1 MSSLRNSYTLVPPA
15 ASARAAGLRCV
26 SDAMAGI
33 ERRPAG
39 ESFRYYAP
47 DGALVRERATLTRI
61 RSLAIP
67 PAWTEVWICPRED
80 GHLQATG
87 RDARRRKQYRYHPRW
102 REVRDE
108 AKYHKLLVFAR
119 VLPLIRERVEADLKR
134 PGLARERVLAAIVR
148 LMELTLFRIGNAEY
162 AKENGSFGLTTLRDR
177 HVEHRVEA
185 ERSLLR

>member
-1 MSSLRNSYTLVPPA
+1 MSWMRKSHTAVAPA
-15 ASARAAGLRCV
+15 ASARAAGLRYV

-102 REVRDE
+102 QEARDE
-108 AKYHKLLVFAR
+108 SKYR
-119 VLPLIRERVEADLKR
+119 R
-134 PGLARERVLAAIVR
+134 LAA
-148 LMELTLFRIGNAEY
+148 FRPA
-162 AKENGSFGLTTLRDR
+162 LPRMPR
-177 HVEHRVEA
+177 RVTRA
-185 ERSLLR
+185 